1 MLGVWVRATLDRTKR
16 PFLSQLNQSKTV
28 VVFWRIKWSVTEN
41 DDVLFIFFSFS
52 FVTESC
58 WEERTQYFISRNVF
72 YYIYVNFAGR
82 SNFRW
87 WRATALP
94 KVHLSQKHRG
104 KFWFEKLSLLSCK
117 ACWLSAVRIVLCNVA
132 LVSNWIL
139 MSGSPQDSQT
149 QLRNPQKCGAIL
161 HNHIYIQN
169 HNLCNSNVRWMNN
182 PLVAQCFHITD
193 NAFLS
198 LTFHSSSNTT

>member
-1 MLGVWVRATLDRTKR
+1 MTLCQGITFWVIESDENALLLLIHSEVCDISTSLSGIFKIKPVHFSLTQITASDHNSGRRSGHLNWSDR
-16 PFLSQLNQSKTV
+16 
-28 VVFWRIKWSVTEN
+28 
-41 DDVLFIFFSFS
+41 
-52 FVTESC
+52 
-58 WEERTQYFISRNVF
+58 
-72 YYIYVNFAGR
+72 NFKLAI
-82 SNFRW
+82 SNFVRSCSH
-87 WRATALP
+87 T
-94 KVHLSQKHRG
+94 LSNWKCPDL
-104 KFWFEKLSLLSCK
+104 KE
-117 ACWLSAVRIVLCNVA
+117 V
-132 LVSNWIL
+132 VSYWIL